1 MGGLVCLA
9 DVVGKKD
16 TCFLAFKSMVTWGKA
31 RTSRYDWTYE
41 EGTNHAMKSF
51 GGDPSHSH

>member
-1 MGGLVCLA
+1 MCLA